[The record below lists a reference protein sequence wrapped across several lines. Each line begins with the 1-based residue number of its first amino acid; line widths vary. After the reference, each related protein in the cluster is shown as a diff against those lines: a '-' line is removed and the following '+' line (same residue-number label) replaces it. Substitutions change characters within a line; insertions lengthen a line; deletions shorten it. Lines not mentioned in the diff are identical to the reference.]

1 MRGATVS
8 RVLASKSPKA
18 QDGDIVLAYTG
29 WTEVAILNEKQFEP
43 SDSIPKTD
51 RLTDLLSVVGM
62 VGLTAYFG
70 MAKIGL
76 PKEGEL
82 VVITGA
88 AGATGSIAG
97 QIAKIKGARVI
108 GIAGSDD
115 KCKWLTEELGFD
127 GALNYKDPEFKSK
140 FREATKDY
148 IDVFWDNGIVSTR
161 PTGSVS

>member
-8 RVLASKSPKA
+8 RVLASTSQKA
-18 QDGDIVLAYTG
+18 KEGDIVLAYTG
-29 WTEVAILNEKQFEP
+29 WTEVAILDEKQFEP
-43 SDSIPKTD
+43 SDSLPKTD

-70 MAKIGL
+70 MTKIGL

-82 VVITGA
+82 VVVTGA

-97 QIAKIKGARVI
+97 QIAKIRGAKVI

-115 KCKWLTEELGFD
+115 KCQWLTEELGFD
-127 GALNYKDPEFKSK
+127 GALNYKDPEFKNK

-148 IDVFWDNGIVSTR
+148 IDVFWDNGIASCA
-161 PTGSVS
+161 PYG